1 MVITAEL
8 LKSIASPKGKSII
21 IADVAKY
28 LSEYMVEYG
37 VDNYLRVC
45 HFLAQATHE
54 CDGYNTLREYWGPTP
69 AQRRYEGRKD
79 LGNTVSGDGKR
90 YMGRGIFQITGRY
103 NYRLYGNKL
112 GIDLENNPELA
123 EDPKTSVL
131 IALEYWRTKGLSA
144 IADRDD
150 VVLITKRING
160 GSNGLFDRRQYLVK
174 AKKLV
179 SQNIG
184 TIKSSAPASAP
195 TPEVAPIP
203 ELNIVMAKIGD
214 ASDYVADLQNM
225 LIRKG
230 YTIVADGKYGNK
242 TAGAVSDFQK
252 KNGIVVT
259 GNIDT
264 NTILKLMEA

>member
-1 MVITAEL
+1 MNMVITAEL

-28 LSEYMVEYG
+28 FNDYMVEYG

-69 AQRRYEGRKD
+69 TQRRYEGRKD
-79 LGNTVSGDGKR
+79 LGNTVKGDGKR

-112 GIDLENNPELA
+112 GIDLENKPELA

-160 GSNGLFDRRQYLVK
+160 GSNGLFDRRQYLEK
-174 AKKLV
+174 AKKLIP
-179 SQNIG
+179 QNIG
-184 TIKSSAPASAP
+184 SIEAPKASEIQP
-195 TPEVAPIP
+195 
-203 ELNIVMAKIGD
+203 LNIVMAKIGD

-230 YTIVADGKYGNK
+230 ATIVADGKFGKK
-242 TAGAVSDFQK
+242 TQEAVSDFQK
-252 KNGIVVT
+252 KSGIAVT

-264 NTILKLMEA
+264 NTLAKLMVI

>member
-28 LSEYMVEYG
+28 LSEHMEEYG
-37 VDNYLRVC
+37 VDSYLRVC

-54 CDGYNTLREYWGPTP
+54 CDGFNTLREYWGPTS

-79 LGNTVSGDGKR
+79 LGNVVKGDGKR

-123 EDPKTSVL
+123 ENPKTSVL

-144 IADRDD
+144 IADKDD

-160 GSNGLFDRRQYLVK
+160 GTNGLFDRRQYLEK

-179 SQNIG
+179 PQNIA
-184 TIKSSAPASAP
+184 TVTVSIP
-195 TPEVAPIP
+195 TETPT
-203 ELNIVMAKIGD
+203 LNIVMAKFGD
-214 ASDYVADLQNM
+214 GSDYVADLQNM

-230 YTIVADGKYGNK
+230 YTIVADGKFGKK
-242 TAGAVSDFQK
+242 TQDAVSDFQK
-252 KNGIVVT
+252 KSGIAVT

-264 NTILKLMEA
+264 NTLAKLMEA